1 MNAYLPLD
9 WPVALFG
16 LLAILVTVLFGYF
29 VTKIRRASMARAVA
43 WLAIVCGVGGMD
55 WLTLGQPAGFRM
67 LMIIGILL
75 STMKIIV
82 AAEVQLSGKANLRY
96 WQWLGFAG
104 LWVGM
109 RPALFAAMP
118 RQSRTRVTDYL
129 WRGIANLL
137 LGFSLVI
144 AARGAWLMTVDLDLM
159 WRLLLT
165 TILLLPGI
173 SLMLHFGIFN
183 LLTAFW
189 RWMGVECDSIFRAP
203 LKSASLTEFWGK
215 RWNLAFSEMTSLA
228 VFRPLKDAF
237 GQLPAMLV
245 AFVFSGILHELAIS
259 VPVRAGFGWPTL
271 YFLLHG
277 LAMLA
282 ENRWRGLAQTL
293 AAYPWLGRLWT
304 LAWILIPLPIL
315 FHQPFLR
322 GCVWPLVGIEWSQN
336 TF

>member
-1 MNAYLPLD
+1 MNAYLPQD
-9 WPVALFG
+9 WRVASIG
-16 LLAILVTVLFGYF
+16 LLAILLTILCGYF
-29 VTKIRRASMARAVA
+29 VTKIRRPPMARTVA
-43 WLAIVCGVGGMD
+43 WLMVVCGVGGME
-55 WLTLGQPAGFRM
+55 WFTQGEPAGFRM

-109 RPALFAAMP
+109 RPALFGVMP
-118 RQSRTRVTDYL
+118 RQSRNGVTDYV

-137 LGFSLVI
+137 LGFLGVI
-144 AARGAWLMTVDLDLM
+144 AAGGAWLMLIDFDLT
-159 WRLLLT
+159 WRLLIT

-173 SLMLHFGIFN
+173 SLMLHFGVFN

-189 RWMGVECDSIFRAP
+189 RWMGVECDAIFRAP

-215 RWNLAFSEMTSLA
+215 RWNLAFSEMTSLT
-228 VFRPLKDAF
+228 VFRPLKDAC

-245 AFVFSGILHELAIS
+245 AFLFSGILHELAIS

-277 LAMLA
+277 VAMLV

-293 AAYPWLGRLWT
+293 TAYPWLGRLWT

-322 GCVWPLVGIEWSQN
+322 GCVWPLVGIELD
-336 TF
+336 